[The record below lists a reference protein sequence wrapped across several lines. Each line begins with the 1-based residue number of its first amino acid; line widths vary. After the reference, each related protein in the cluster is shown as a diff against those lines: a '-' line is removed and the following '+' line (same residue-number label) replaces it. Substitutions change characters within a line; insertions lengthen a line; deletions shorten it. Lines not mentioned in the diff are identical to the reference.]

1 MKFRGAEAIVET
13 TEWEDTRAI
22 SKIRNPRSYRHP
34 ELEKRLV
41 RERIRSEV
49 RIIERLLSNGVPV
62 PCIYCVDIS
71 NSQIIME
78 YIEGPTL
85 EQALREDDFKKR
97 LIETAELLSFIHSM
111 GVIHGDPTTSNFMV
125 KDKIY
130 AIDFGL
136 STISD
141 DSEDRSSDL
150 RVFLESIDSHHSEIN
165 GRDIFLKSYSKWK
178 GSAPVLKS
186 LEVLELRGRY
196 NLMRG

>member
-85 EQALREDDFKKR
+85 EKALREDDFKKR

-178 GSAPVLKS
+178 DSAPVLKS

>member
-85 EQALREDDFKKR
+85 EKSLREGDFKKR

>member
-165 GRDIFLKSYSKWK
+165 GRDIFLEAYSEWDASK
-178 GSAPVLKS
+178 AVLEALK
-186 LEVLELRGRY
+186 VLELRGRY

>member
-97 LIETAELLSFIHSM
+97 LIETGELLSFIHSI

-165 GRDIFLKSYSKWK
+165 GRDIFLNSYSKWE

>member
-13 TEWEDTRAI
+13 TEWEDTPAI

-34 ELEKRLV
+34 DLEKRLV

-49 RIIERLLSNGVPV
+49 RIIEKLLSNGVPV

-85 EQALREDDFKKR
+85 EKALREDDFKKR

>member
-13 TEWEDTRAI
+13 TEWEGTPAI

-34 ELEKRLV
+34 DLEKRLV

-49 RIIERLLSNGVPV
+49 RIIEKLLSNGVPV
-62 PCIYCVDIS
+62 PCIYCVDLS

-85 EQALREDDFKKR
+85 EKALRKDDFKKR

-141 DSEDRSSDL
+141 ASEDRSSDL

-178 GSAPVLKS
+178 GSVPVLKS

>member
-13 TEWEDTRAI
+13 TEWEDKHAI
-22 SKIRNPRSYRHP
+22 SKIRNTRSYRHP

-49 RIIERLLSNGVPV
+49 RIIEKLLSKGIPV
-62 PCIYCVDIS
+62 PFLYCVDLS

-78 YIEGPTL
+78 HIEGCTL
-85 EQALREDDFKKR
+85 EKTLRKDDFEKS
-97 LIETAELLSFIHSM
+97 LIETAELLSSIHSM

-125 KDKIY
+125 NNRVY

-136 STISD
+136 STISED
-141 DSEDRSSDL
+141 AEDRASDI

-165 GRDIFLKSYSKWK
+165 GRDIFLKSYSKWE